1 MTGVRRWSGGDSTL
15 HRAIENAMQQKVLG
29 RVVSES
35 LYRRLIQPDD
45 KSCQGLLVKEFSAP
59 KGTRRLAA
67 MLGHQAARREW
78 RMLKEAHRAGCKV
91 PRPQAA
97 AHLEDGRTWVV
108 MNFISGQPLLSALRD
123 PGTPRQEMV
132 RKLGIALARLHQAG
146 FVHGDLHV
154 GNWHVTPDGDPIL
167 LDLQRGRRTRSRTAR
182 IRDIGE
188 FDFSLSLEGVSI
200 GDRMRFRMSAL
211 GYSSPLTA
219 LDRKPIRAA
228 GVWSETHGQRY
239 FRRRTRHAQRPG
251 RRVKT
256 VTSGGLHG
264 LRLKEFSKSA
274 VDASIAAHYELLSQ
288 GGPNVLK
295 NDHRAKVT
303 RVDSGAQQVVVKEVT
318 KTNRRRQFA
327 DRLRGSPARRAWTGG
342 HGLLA
347 RGIASAKPLAF
358 VEETRMGIPLRSLLI
373 LEDLHPASPVHE
385 LAANDPRNGAALSVA
400 LRRLIVALH
409 RTQVIHGDLQAPHV
423 FLRTKTAEGGAEA
436 RLEPTLIDLEGV
448 RFPRQLKDNQRIQA
462 LVELNASITEIQI
475 PGDERCLALEL
486 YAQALPFS
494 PSRPGGLGAVL
505 REIMR
510 SSIARNHFWKGTD
523 CNLRSLKITP
533 D

>member
-1 MTGVRRWSGGDSTL
+1 MTAVRHWNGGDSTL
-15 HRAIENAMQQKVLG
+15 HRAIEDAMRKKVPG

-35 LYRRLIQPDD
+35 LYRRLVQPDD
-45 KSCQGLLVKEFSAP
+45 KSCEGLLVKEFSAP
-59 KGTRRLAA
+59 RGTRKLAA

-78 RMLKEAHRAGCKV
+78 RMLKEAHRAGCNV

-123 PGTPRQEMV
+123 PVTPRQEIL
-132 RKLGIALARLHQAG
+132 RKLGIALARLHRAG

-188 FDFSLSLEGVSI
+188 FDFSLSLEGISI
-200 GDRMRFRMSAL
+200 GDRIRFRMSAL
-211 GYSSPLTA
+211 GCSSPLTTF
-219 LDRKPIRAA
+219 DRKPIRAA
-228 GVWSETHGQRY
+228 GAWSEIHGQRY

-251 RRVKT
+251 RQVKT
-256 VTSGGLHG
+256 VTCGGLHG
-264 LRLKEFSKSA
+264 LRLKEFSEAA
-274 VDASIAAHYELLSQ
+274 VDASIAAHYESLSQ
-288 GGPNVLK
+288 GGPHVLK
-295 NDHRAKVT
+295 NDHRAQVT
-303 RVDSGAQQVVVKEVT
+303 RVDSGGQHVVVKEVT
-318 KTNRRRQFA
+318 KTNRRRQLA

-358 VEETRMGIPLRSLLI
+358 LEETRMGIPLRSLLI
-373 LEDLHPASPVHE
+373 LEDLHPAPPLHE
-385 LAANDPRNGAALSVA
+385 LAVNDPRSGAALSVA
-400 LRRLIVALH
+400 LRRLVITLH

-423 FLRTKTAEGGAEA
+423 FLRAKTAKGGTET

-448 RFPRQLKDNQRIQA
+448 RFSRQLNDNQRIKA
-462 LVELNASITEIQI
+462 LVELNASIAEVQI
-475 PGDERCLALEL
+475 PGDQRCLALEL
-486 YAQALPFS
+486 YAQVLPFA

-505 REIMR
+505 REIVR
-510 SSIARNHFWKGTD
+510 SSIARNHFWKGAD
-523 CNLRSLKITP
+523 CNLPSVNVTP